1 MNKKV
6 ETIFFRII
14 GFIAILV
21 IVIGGYTLYTDKQPE
36 NKENNNSINKSPVI
50 EKINVI
56 GTYKVKKDKNSK
68 LIIKEDGEYELSI
81 NLCSGYLVINGKYE
95 QIDNNLRLIN
105 DMNYDE
111 YENLKNNKEISLTII
126 DENTIRL
133 EEELECL
140 RQKTL
145 FEK

>member
-36 NKENNNSINKSPVI
+36 NKENNNGINKSPVI